1 MSETDIL
8 NKIINSIANLDIQNV
23 PKLCEEALNKGILP
37 TKIITNGLVKGL
49 AIVGEKFEAKEYFIP
64 ELIVV
69 GESVKRAM
77 KILEPHMK
85 KTDIIKI
92 GKVIVGTVHGDL
104 HDIGKNLLKIYLE
117 ADGFE
122 VIDLGNDA
130 PKEKFVEIIRA
141 EKPFIV
147 GMSAL
152 TTFTMPEME
161 KVIEA
166 LKEAGLR
173 NQVKIIIGGAP
184 ITKKFADM
192 IGADDYAKDV
202 IEGVKICKRWMDEI

>member
-1 MSETDIL
+1 MVEKDIL

-23 PKLCEEALNKGILP
+23 PKLCEEALTEGISP

-49 AIVGEKFEAKEYFIP
+49 ALVGEKYEAKEYFIP

-69 GESVKRAM
+69 GESIKNAM
-77 KILEPHMK
+77 KILEPHIK
-85 KTDIIKI
+85 KGELIKM

-104 HDIGKNLLKIYLE
+104 HDIGKNILKIYLE

-122 VIDLGNDA
+122 VIDLGNDVS
-130 PKEKFVEIIRA
+130 KDKFIEAIKT
-141 EKPFIV
+141 ENPLIV

-161 KVIEA
+161 KVIKA
-166 LKEAGLR
+166 LKTVGLR
-173 NQVKIIIGGAP
+173 DQVKIIIGGAP
-184 ITKKFADM
+184 VTQDFAEM
-192 IGADDYAKDV
+192 IEADAYARDI
-202 IEGVKICKRWMDEI
+202 IEGVKICKRWVD